1 MKDNH
6 DNNNKNGFA
15 GAVAGM
21 FDGIDHVVSSKTI
34 VGDPIQVGEM
44 TLIPLMEVSFAMATG
59 VMAGDSRGKKSGGV
73 GAKMTP
79 SAMLVIQNGKTR
91 LVNIKKQDTL
101 TKIMDLVPD
110 VMDRIDARRNP
121 VTEDD
126 VADLLDQAA
135 EERTAPVEGD
145 TPQET

>member
-1 MKDNH
+1 MNDKGSSNG
-6 DNNNKNGFA
+6 NKNGFA
-15 GAVAGM
+15 AAVTSM

-34 VGDPIQVGEM
+34 VGDPIYVDGM
-44 TLIPLMEVSFAMATG
+44 TLIPLMEVSFAMGTG
-59 VMAGDSRGKKSGGV
+59 VLSGDSRGKKSGGV
-73 GAKMTP
+73 GAKMIP
-79 SAMLVIQNGKTR
+79 SSMLVIQNGKTR

-126 VADLLDQAA
+126 VSDLLDRAA
-135 EERTAPVEGD
+135 DEAAKAVDAPEE
-145 TPQET
+145 